1 MTEKEFKDLKKE
13 FCDYETCVAL
23 KELGFREKCLTYYD
37 APTIYQ
43 AQKWLREKMGI
54 LLDPRYL
61 ELIDDWICVIS
72 YKNISRRSSS
82 TNGMGG
88 YEESLAEG
96 IKKIV
101 ATLKDSL

>member
-1 MTEKEFKDLKKE
+1 MPCQFTD
-13 FCDYETCVAL
+13 
-23 KELGFREKCLTYYD
+23 CLESHNSNTSDDNSYVD

-61 ELIDDWICVIS
+61 DMIDDWICVIS
-72 YKNISRRSSS
+72 YKNINRRSSA
-82 TNGMGG
+82 TIGMGG

-96 IKKIV
+96 IKKVV
-101 ATLKDSL
+101 ATLKDEL